1 MAEVK
6 KNNHGTSCLQ
16 ESTLKVTQRKG
27 VELKSGNHDELGTIF
42 LNYHRYSM
50 MPDLS
55 GFQVPLSVGPVKF
68 FFVFY

>member
-1 MAEVK
+1 M
-6 KNNHGTSCLQ
+6 
-16 ESTLKVTQRKG
+16 TQRKG

-42 LNYHRYSM
+42 LNYHRYSI
-50 MPDLS
+50 MPELS

>member
-42 LNYHRYSM
+42 FK
-50 MPDLS
+50 LS
-55 GFQVPLSVGPVKF
+55 QIFNDARPEWFSGST
-68 FFVFY
+68 